1 MIGKRLKLS
10 RVSAGLSLRELSDKI
25 GNLVSAQAIGK
36 YEHDEMM
43 PGSKVLIALAQALG
57 VSVNYL
63 VSEGLINLD
72 GVEFRKNGITSEKEE
87 ASIEAAV
94 LSAVERYL
102 EIEDIVNATSQ
113 EWKQPQGFP
122 FPVHEIADA
131 ESAALSLRAHWNLGS
146 DPIPNLVEFLEE
158 EGIKVVALS
167 LTENVSGLVCKVLR
181 REGSDVPVIILNQD
195 DTGERQR
202 FTLAHELGH
211 LLLDL
216 SEGVDEEKTSNRFAG
231 AFLMP
236 ADILRAEVGKH
247 RHSISLGELFQL
259 KKIFGVSVQSITY
272 RCKDLGI
279 IDNALYQ
286 WLFEVFKERGW
297 RNPPYQEPLPVERVH
312 PSRFKRLC
320 FRALAEDAVSEAKAA
335 ELLGISVR
343 QLNLEMDQPSEIQA
357 A

>member
-1 MIGKRLKLS
+1 MIGSRLKLS
-10 RVSAGLSLRELSDKI
+10 RLSAGLSLRELSDKI

-36 YEHDEMM
+36 YEHKEMM

-63 VSEGLINLD
+63 VSEGLIDLD
-72 GVEFRKNGITSEKEE
+72 SVEFRKNAITSEKEE

-102 EIEDIVNATSQ
+102 EIEDIIGTTSQ
-113 EWKQPQGFP
+113 EWKQPQGFS
-122 FPVHEIADA
+122 FPIRETADA
-131 ESAALSLRAHWNLGS
+131 ESAALSLRSHWNLGS
-146 DPIPNLVEFLEE
+146 DPIPNLVEFMEE
-158 EGIKVVALS
+158 KGIKVLALS
-167 LTENVSGLVCKVLR
+167 LTENVSGLVCKVHR
-181 REGSDVPVIILNQD
+181 REGSDVPVIILNKN

-216 SEGVDEEKTSNRFAG
+216 SEGVDEEKASNRFAG

-236 ADILRAEVGKH
+236 ANILRVEVGKH
-247 RHSISLGELFQL
+247 RQSISLGELFQL
-259 KKIFGVSVQSITY
+259 KIIFGVSVQAITY

-286 WLFEVFKERGW
+286 RLFEVFKKQGW
-297 RNPPYQEPLPVERVH
+297 RNPPYEEPLPVKRVQ
-312 PSRFKRLC
+312 PGRFKRLC
-320 FRALAEDAVSEAKAA
+320 FRALAENAVSEAKAA

-343 QLNLEMDQPSEIQA
+343 QLNLEMDQPPEIQA

>member
-10 RVSAGLSLRELSDKI
+10 RLSAGLSLRDLSDKI
-25 GNLVSAQAIGK
+25 QNLVSAQAIGK

-63 VSEGLINLD
+63 VSEWLINLD

>member
-1 MIGKRLKLS
+1 MIGRRLKLS
-10 RVSAGLSLRELSDKI
+10 RLSAGFSLRELSDKI
-25 GNLVSAQAIGK
+25 GNLVTAQAIGK
-36 YEHDEMM
+36 YERDEMM

-72 GVEFRKNGITSEKEE
+72 GVEFRKNAITNEKEE
-87 ASIEAAV
+87 ASIQAAV

-102 EIEDIVNATSQ
+102 EIEDILGVTSQ
-113 EWKQPQGFP
+113 EWQQPQGFP
-122 FPVHEIADA
+122 FPIHEIADA
-131 ESAALSLRAHWNLGS
+131 ESAALSLRSCWNLGS
-146 DPIPNLVEFLEE
+146 DPIPNLAEFLEE
-158 EGIKVVALS
+158 KGIKVLALS
-167 LTENVSGLVCKVLR
+167 LTENVSGLICMVHR
-181 REGSDVPVIILNQD
+181 REGSDVPTIVLNQN

-211 LLLDL
+211 LLLDM
-216 SEGVDEEKTSNRFAG
+216 SQGINEEKASNRFAG
-231 AFLMP
+231 AFLMS

-247 RHSISLGELFQL
+247 RHYISLGELLQL
-259 KKIFGVSVQSITY
+259 KAIFGVSVGAIAY

-286 WLFEVFKERGW
+286 QLFEGFKEQGW
-297 RNPPYQEPLPVERVH
+297 RHPPYKEPLPVE
-312 PSRFKRLC
+312 PLQPTRFKRLC
-320 FRALAEDAVSEAKAA
+320 FRALAENAVSEAKAA

-343 QLNLEMDQPSEIQA
+343 QLELEMDRPPEIQA

>member
-1 MIGKRLKLS
+1 MIGRRLKLS
-10 RVSAGLSLRELSDKI
+10 RSIAGLSLRDLSDKI
-25 GNLVSAQAIGK
+25 QNLVSAQAIGR
-36 YEHDEMM
+36 YERDEMM
-43 PGSKVLIALAQALG
+43 PGSKVLIALAQVLG

-72 GVEFRKNGITSEKEE
+72 GVEFRKNGIISEKEE

-102 EIEDIVNATSQ
+102 EIEDIINAASQ

-158 EGIKVVALS
+158 EGIKVLALS
-167 LTENVSGLVCKVLR
+167 LTENVSGLVCKVHR
-181 REGSDVPVIILNQD
+181 REGSDVPVIILNKD
-195 DTGERQR
+195 DTGERQQ

-216 SEGVDEEKTSNRFAG
+216 SEGVDEEKASNRFAG

-279 IDNALYQ
+279 IDNTLYQ
-286 WLFEVFKERGW
+286 GLFEVFKEHGW
-297 RNPPYQEPLPVERVH
+297 RNPPYQEPLPVERVE

-343 QLNLEMDQPSEIQA
+343 QLNLEMDQPLEIQVA
-357 A
+357 